1 MATIGGCINKNI
13 VRTFFQ
19 ASLNDSFQVFVL
31 NLKLFKGKVIHV
43 NNEFIISVFDL
54 CNQLIQ
60 ILKLMLVNL
69 NHTKSLIVIFIQD
82 ALDAGGFSGSGIAK
96 KQTVV
101 CFLALDKRFRVVD
114 QLLLWNFVADKIRK
128 AHIRNVGNR
137 DNLNVLSCMRNTKG
151 LVKSQFSHSEIFVK
165 LNHISHKF
173 ICGCSLCQ
181 TDGQLTD
188 TIPDFFVEQFIR
200 TVRVLIGTDDRGI
213 AGLKNFIKN
222 TDIKIKQF
230 FETDKVVFC
239 HLVDASLYF
248 SDNLARGREC
258 IFFVYQQIRQI
269 IMPEISGEAVA
280 VCHLDKAVQCLIKL
294 RLICAHILTEPA
306 VLQGNLSIDQF
317 FVGLHQYRHIAQY
330 LPLCEIAVED
340 TFFYSNHLLS
350 LPSCHFSFYLCEKAA
365 WYGPLFWINNFRKS
379 GISRIL
385 PAIRAVRF

>member
-1 MATIGGCINKNI
+1 
-13 VRTFFQ
+13 
-19 ASLNDSFQVFVL
+19 
-31 NLKLFKGKVIHV
+31 
-43 NNEFIISVFDL
+43 
-54 CNQLIQ
+54 
-60 ILKLMLVNL
+60 MLVNL
-69 NHTKSLIVIFIQD
+69 DHTKSLIVILIQD
-82 ALDAGGFSGSGIAK
+82 TFNAGGFSGSGIAK

-137 DNLNVLSCMRNTKG
+137 DNLNVLSCMRNTKC

-200 TVRVLIGTDDRGI
+200 TVRVLVGTNDRGI
-213 AGLKNFIKN
+213 AGLKNLIKN
-222 TDIKIKQF
+222 TDIKVKQF

-239 HLVDASLYF
+239 HLVDASLDF

-306 VLQGNLSIDQF
+306 VF
-317 FVGLHQYRHIAQY
+317 
-330 LPLCEIAVED
+330 
-340 TFFYSNHLLS
+340 
-350 LPSCHFSFYLCEKAA
+350 
-365 WYGPLFWINNFRKS
+365 
-379 GISRIL
+379 
-385 PAIRAVRF
+385 

>member
-1 MATIGGCINKNI
+1 
-13 VRTFFQ
+13 
-19 ASLNDSFQVFVL
+19 
-31 NLKLFKGKVIHV
+31 
-43 NNEFIISVFDL
+43 
-54 CNQLIQ
+54 
-60 ILKLMLVNL
+60 MLVNL
-69 NHTKSLIVIFIQD
+69 DHTKSLIVIFIQD
-82 ALDAGGFSGSGIAK
+82 TFNAGGFSGSGIAK

-137 DNLNVLSCMRNTKG
+137 DNLNVLSCMRNTKC

-173 ICGCSLCQ
+173 ICGCSLGQ

-239 HLVDASLYF
+239 HLVDASLDF